1 MKHLHFIALMF
12 LVLVLACNRP
22 VETRHGTSLPSAA
35 SPQLQAIDSLMWRQP
50 DSAFAQLRQFVAS
63 PQADSL
69 DEFNVHYCQL
79 LISELLYKNYC
90 GQSNREELLQA
101 VAYFDSLVRLTPHP
115 PLKGGAQRAG
125 DSKKISNPTPNL
137 VFLDARAHYIN
148 GAGYYERDSV
158 VEACKEYLKTLE
170 VMEGH
175 FEERELVGKKAQ
187 FMALTSTRLTEL
199 FSDFYLHNQT
209 IYFGKKSLGYY
220 NRFASISWQKAWML
234 TEIGSHYEMMDSF
247 DTANLLYE
255 DALMTLPD
263 TNNITYR
270 DIKTYQTVLS
280 YKMGEQPEKS
290 IELLRSIM
298 VQADSDKEFYS
309 RCMNIGEI
317 YYHQS
322 QFDSAEYYLNK
333 VFHESPNANS
343 KKQAAEWLAKLCK
356 AQDKET
362 DALKYA
368 EFLVPF
374 ANVEENQSAIKSRL
388 TEFYK
393 SYTQQEQL
401 RLHRHE
407 RLKDQRRLMV
417 LLGIFVALMS
427 CIIILYHKNKRR
439 KQCLEEEIISERQ
452 THRME
457 QAAMSGRLKRSN
469 QELLELR
476 GQIKQLDDL
485 AAKTKTAASFNEEP
499 ICRLIMER
507 VKEGQ
512 FKSKVNYV
520 NYKDYALSKSNLLDL
535 RLAADLHFNQF
546 TRRLKTA
553 YPQITNTDLD
563 YCCLYL
569 LGLTDSDVAALMQR
583 SYNTVIE
590 RNGKMR
596 KIIGSTSALPTT
608 LMEIA
613 NDSHQFD

>member
-35 SPQLQAIDSLMWRQP
+35 SPQLQAVDSLMWRQP

-90 GQSNREELLQA
+90 GQTNREELLRA
-101 VAYFDSLVRLTPHP
+101 VAYFDSLTIALNDNSQPRNRHCGLDPQSP
-115 PLKGGAQRAG
+115 DLN
-125 DSKKISNPTPNL
+125 DNL

-158 VEACKEYLKTLE
+158 VEACKEYLMALE
-170 VMEGH
+170 VMEAH
-175 FEERELVGKKAQ
+175 FGEKELVGKKAQ

-427 CIIILYHKNKRR
+427 FIIILYHKNKRR

-452 THRME
+452 SHKM
-457 QAAMSGRLKRSN
+457 QQKALSGKLKKSN
-469 QELLELR
+469 EALLKVMR
-476 GQIKQLDDL
+476 QLDTNSAPGRTREQNRDFN
-485 AAKTKTAASFNEEP
+485 SFIEAP
-499 ICRLIMER
+499 ICREILET
-507 VKEGQ
+507 VHQ
-512 FKSKVNYV
+512 QCFKSKIDYL
-520 NYKDYALSKSNLLDL
+520 NYKEYALTKNQLLALRDAADKNMDNFTNRIRKRFRSLTDEDATYCCFYLLD
-535 RLAADLHFNQF
+535 
-546 TRRLKTA
+546 
-553 YPQITNTDLD
+553 ITDAEI
-563 YCCLYL
+563 
-569 LGLTDSDVAALMQR
+569 AALMQKA
-583 SYNTVIE
+583 YPTVCE
-590 RNGKMR
+590 RKR
-596 KIIGSTSALPTT
+596 KIKRIVG
-608 LMEIA
+608 E
-613 NDSHQFD
+613 NDNLSFFFRTMP